1 MGSADKLKELEE
13 ELGRTQKNKATEFH
27 IGILKSKI
35 AHLKKAI
42 AAPKKSGVSSASF
55 DVKKS
60 GDATVVF
67 IGLPSTGK
75 STMLNALTGAKSKI
89 AAYAFTT
96 LTVVPGAL
104 DYRGAKIQLLDL
116 PGILAGAKEG
126 SGRGKE
132 VLAVARN
139 ADLVLLLLDVFDPY
153 YRPKLIEEL
162 EGIGLRV
169 DQTPPNVLIHPKLR
183 GGVNIHAT
191 AQLTHLNERMIVGIL
206 HEHGIHNAEVMMRQ
220 DCTVDQFIDVLVGTR
235 KYPVSI
241 TVLNKIDLVQPAFLK
256 AIPYKFVPL
265 SAEKGQGIEDL
276 KAAIWDKLKMIRIYT
291 KRRSEEADSAPMMM
305 RNGSTIADACER
317 LHRDLKKLFRYAQ
330 VWGPSAKFP
339 GQKVGLEHVLQD
351 GDVLCVY
358 KR

>member
-13 ELGRTQKNKATEFH
+13 ELARTQKNKATEYH

-42 AAPKKSGVSSASF
+42 AAPKKSGVSTASF

-89 AAYAFTT
+89 AAYYFTT

-116 PGILAGAKEG
+116 PGVIAGAKEG
-126 SGRGKE
+126 SGRGRE

-169 DQTPPNVLIHPKLR
+169 DKSPPNILIHPKLR

-191 AQLTHLNERMIVGIL
+191 VPLTHLNERMIIGIL
-206 HEHGIHNAEVMMRQ
+206 HENGIHNAEVMLRQ
-220 DCTVDQFIDVLVGTR
+220 DCTVDEFIDVLVGTR
-235 KYPVSI
+235 KYPVSL

-256 AIPYKFVPL
+256 AIPYSFVPI

-276 KAAIWDKLKMIRIYT
+276 KAAIWQKLKLIRIYT
-291 KRRSEEADSAPMMM
+291 KRRSEEADSVPMMM

>member
-1 MGSADKLKELEE
+1 MGSIDKLKELEE
-13 ELGRTQKNKATEFH
+13 ELARTQKNKATEFH

-42 AAPKKSGVSSASF
+42 AAPKKSGVSTASF

-89 AAYAFTT
+89 AAYYFTT

-116 PGILAGAKEG
+116 PGVVAGAKEG

-162 EGIGLRV
+162 EGIGLRI
-169 DQTPPNVLIHPKLR
+169 DKSPPNVLIHPKLR

-191 AQLTHLNERMIVGIL
+191 VPLTHLSERMITGIL
-206 HEHGIHNAEVMMRQ
+206 HENGIHNAEVMLRQ
-220 DCTVDQFIDVLVGTR
+220 DCTVDEFIDVLVGTR
-235 KYPVSI
+235 KYPVSL

-256 AIPYKFVPL
+256 AIPYKFVPI

-276 KAAIWDKLKMIRIYT
+276 KAAIWQKLNLIRIYT

-305 RNGSTIADACER
+305 RHGSTISDACER

>member
-13 ELGRTQKNKATEFH
+13 ELARTQKNKATEFH

-42 AAPKKSGVSSASF
+42 AAPKRSGISTASF

-75 STMLNALTGAKSKI
+75 STLLNALTGAKSKT
-89 AAYAFTT
+89 AAYHFTT

-116 PGILAGAKEG
+116 PGIIAGAKEG

-139 ADLVLLLLDVFDPY
+139 ADLILLMLDVFDPLY
-153 YRPKLIEEL
+153 QPKLIAEL
-162 EGIGLRV
+162 EGIGVRV
-169 DQTPPNVLIHPKLR
+169 DKSPPNLLIHPKLR
-183 GGVNIHAT
+183 GGVNIHST
-191 AQLTHLNERMIVGIL
+191 VPLKNLDERMITGIL
-206 HEHGIHNAEVMMRQ
+206 HEHGIHNAEVMLRQ
-220 DCTVDQFIDVLVGTR
+220 DATVDEFIDVLVGTR
-235 KYPVSI
+235 KYVPSLTI
-241 TVLNKIDLVQPAFLK
+241 LNKIDLVQPQFLK
-256 AIPYKFVPL
+256 AIPYGFVPI
-265 SAEKGQGIEDL
+265 SAEKNQGVEEIKE
-276 KAAIWDKLKMIRIYT
+276 KIWEKLKLIRLYT
-291 KRRSEEADSAPMMM
+291 KRRNEDADTVPMMM
-305 RNGSTIADACER
+305 RTGSTVGDMCDK
-317 LHRDLKKLFRYAQ
+317 LHRDLRKLFRYAQ
-330 VWGPSAKFP
+330 VWGKSAKFP
-339 GQKVGLEHVLQD
+339 GQKVGLEHILQD
-351 GDVLCVY
+351 GDVVCVY

>member
-42 AAPKKSGVSSASF
+42 AAPKKSGVSTASF

-75 STMLNALTGAKSKI
+75 STMLNALTGAKSKT

-116 PGILAGAKEG
+116 PGIIAGAKEG
-126 SGRGKE
+126 SGRGRE

-139 ADLVLLLLDVFDPY
+139 ADLVLLLVDVFDPY
-153 YRPKLIEEL
+153 YRPKLVEEL
-162 EGIGLRV
+162 EGIGLRI
-169 DQTPPNVLIHPKLR
+169 DKSPPNVLIHPKLR
-183 GGVNIHAT
+183 GGINIHST
-191 AQLTHLNERMIVGIL
+191 VPITHLNDRMVIGIL
-206 HEHGIHNAEVMMRQ
+206 HEHGIHNAEVMLRQ
-220 DCTVDQFIDVLVGTR
+220 DCTVDEFIDVLVGTR

-256 AIPYKFVPL
+256 AIPYKFVPIA
-265 SAEKGQGIEDL
+265 AEKGLGIEDL

-291 KRRSEEADSAPMMM
+291 KRRSEEADSVPMMM
-305 RNGSTIADACER
+305 RYGSTVGDACER

>member
-13 ELGRTQKNKATEFH
+13 ELARTQKNKATEFH

-42 AAPKKSGVSSASF
+42 AAPKKSGVSTASF

-75 STMLNALTGAKSKI
+75 STMLNALTGAKSKT

-116 PGILAGAKEG
+116 PGIIAGAKEG
-126 SGRGKE
+126 SGRGRE

-139 ADLVLLLLDVFDPY
+139 ADLVLLLVDVFDPY
-153 YRPKLIEEL
+153 YRPKLVEEL
-162 EGIGLRV
+162 EGIGLRI
-169 DQTPPNVLIHPKLR
+169 DKSPPNVLIHPKLR
-183 GGVNIHAT
+183 GGINIHST
-191 AQLTHLNERMIVGIL
+191 VPITHLNDRMVIGIL
-206 HEHGIHNAEVMMRQ
+206 HEHGIHNAEVMLRQ
-220 DCTVDQFIDVLVGTR
+220 DCTVDEFIDVLVGTR

-256 AIPYKFVPL
+256 AIPYKFVPIA
-265 SAEKGQGIEDL
+265 AEKGLGIEDL

-291 KRRSEEADSAPMMM
+291 KRRSEEADSVPMMM
-305 RNGSTIADACER
+305 RYGSTVGDACER